1 MVGVMSNNLLDKIK
15 HKKRTVRDLANFIKV
30 SSGNIPNYSLFLG
43 AGASVT
49 SGILSGANLVE
60 QWRKEI
66 YERLST
72 SAYSDHNEAISWLKQ
87 NESDWYDES
96 NEYSSLFEKKFDL
109 PAQRRRFVEQ
119 QVDKKLPSIGYA
131 YLVELF
137 DKGFFDTVFT
147 TNFDDLINEAFY
159 QFSSNRPLL
168 CAHDSS
174 IKGISITSSRPKI
187 IKLHGDYL
195 FDGIKSSLSETSSLE
210 INTKDKLIEFTKEYG
225 MIFIGYSGND
235 KSIMNVMNSLIKQN
249 EYLKNGIYWCKR
261 KGDNI
266 SQELFKFLNNE
277 KVYFVE
283 IDGFDE
289 LMAELFHEISNGEK
303 LSLGGSEKESKR
315 DKIIKGFISDK
326 FNLSLSCYI
335 EEDIKKL
342 KKLTYAQDISS
353 LINELS
359 DDEVSNNNLKEN
371 DFRDLLKVDRLIK
384 NNKINEAEKELNNL
398 ISSVENL
405 SLKKKYIQKAIEVYE
420 ISNNSSKALEYCD
433 YLIKLDPFNYNYY
446 LLKSSLMDESKESVL
461 YLIELIDKFPYS
473 VSFKNKL
480 ASAIINYIESYGEC
494 ENVKLNIAEELIEES
509 FKLEMSLS
517 NNAWSIKS
525 RLINLKYINNI
536 DRVSYLKE
544 KKNLLIEMEDINPN
558 HIQYVELYSSFFPS
572 REEFKIDGFQ
582 EKIKFL
588 TKIIDTSSLNK
599 KKYIFSN
606 ICDLYLNLFDVKNKD
621 NEEYIISMI
630 NDFFDKNKDIADSHL
645 ISPFFILKSKYEIS
659 INKNLEKSLKYAKK
673 SIDKQFSTENTR
685 KIFNLLTLNN
695 ENLSSLDE
703 FFSYFELK
711 TNRSILYNLKSD
723 YYLLKNDYE
732 KSMFFLEKAI
742 DKGMNYPDYIIRK
755 SYIYL
760 CSNQNDKVISTVNNN
775 IDNIISN
782 DTKDVLIIN
791 RELAKKRCGLEIDKV
806 SLRNVI
812 AHGKSKDDKSM
823 GAHFILEQ
831 IPEAEKI
838 LKKEIE
844 SDYMNYYIYRQWPV
858 IENDILNKY
867 K

>member
-1 MVGVMSNNLLDKIK
+1 MSNNLLNKIK
-15 HKKRTVRDLANFIKV
+15 HKKRTVKDLASFIKI

-49 SGILSGANLVE
+49 SGILSGVNLVK

-66 YERLST
+66 FERLSAEEYT
-72 SAYSDHNEAISWLKQ
+72 EQNKAIDWLKQ

-261 KGDNI
+261 KGDDI

-277 KVYFVE
+277 KVYYVE

-289 LMAELFHEISNGEK
+289 LMAELFHEINNGEK

-326 FNLSLSCYI
+326 FKLSSSCYI

-359 DDEVSNNNLKEN
+359 DDGVSNNNLKEN
-371 DFRDLLKVDRLIK
+371 DFRDLLKIDRLIK
-384 NNKINEAEKELNNL
+384 NKKLDEAINELEKL
-398 ISSVENL
+398 IASADNL
-405 SLKKKYIQKAIEVYE
+405 SLERKYIKKIINIYEVK
-420 ISNNSSKALEYCD
+420 NNIIKALEYSD
-433 YLIKLDPFNYNYY
+433 FLIDTDEFNYNYY
-446 LLKSSLMDESKESVL
+446 LLKSNLITDSKERAL
-461 YLIELIDKFPYS
+461 YLISLIDKFPYS
-473 VSFKNKL
+473 IRFKNK
-480 ASAIINYIESYGEC
+480 SAAEILNYIESYGEIDSIKI
-494 ENVKLNIAEELIEES
+494 ELAEKIINDS
-509 FKLEMSLS
+509 FKLDRGLS
-517 NNAWSIKS
+517 NDAWSIEFN
-525 RLINLKYINNI
+525 LLDLKYINTLNKSECYSKKKEI
-536 DRVSYLKE
+536 LKKMYE
-544 KKNLLIEMEDINPN
+544 INP
-558 HIQYVELYSSFFPS
+558 HHMQYIGLYSSFFPS
-572 REEFKIDGFQ
+572 RNKFNLEEFK
-582 EKIKFL
+582 EKIEFMNKMME
-588 TKIIDTSSLNK
+588 ISSIDR
-599 KKYIFSN
+599 KKYILNNFCNLYFNLLSIKDKSN
-606 ICDLYLNLFDVKNKD
+606 ELVIITLF
-621 NEEYIISMI
+621 
-630 NDFFDKNKDIADSHL
+630 NDFFDKNHITNESKENI
-645 ISPFFILKSKYEIS
+645 ISSYLLLKASYELS
-659 INKNLEKSLKYAKK
+659 INKNIENAVLNAVE
-673 SIDKQFSTENTR
+673 SIDKQFSIENSR
-685 KIFNLLTLNN
+685 RIFNI
-695 ENLSSLDE
+695 LSLSESYNFDD
-703 FFSYFELK
+703 FFSYFEMKIPYSTLC
-711 TNRSILYNLKSD
+711 LLKSE
-723 YYLLKNDYE
+723 YYEIKDDYE
-732 KSMFFLEKAI
+732 NSLIYLEKYLS
-742 DKGMNYPDYIIRK
+742 KGGNYPNYLVRK

-760 CSNQNDKVISTVNNN
+760 CNNN
-775 IDNIISN
+775 YDRAISIIDNNLDKIVSKE
-782 DTKDVLIIN
+782 TKDNLIIN
-791 RELAKKRCGLEIDKV
+791 RELAKKKLSINIDKIA
-806 SLRNVI
+806 LRNVI
-812 AHGKSKDDKSM
+812 SNSHSKDERAM
-823 GAHFILEQ
+823 GAYFILDE
-831 IPEAEKI
+831 ITNAEKI
-838 LKKEIE
+838 LNKEIE
-844 SDYMNYYIYRQWPV
+844 SDYMNYYIYKRWPV
-858 IENDILNKY
+858 IPDKALEKY

>member
-1 MVGVMSNNLLDKIK
+1 MSNNLLDKIK
-15 HKKRTVRDLANFIKV
+15 HKKRTVRDLANFIKI

-72 SAYSDHNEAISWLKQ
+72 SAYSDHNDAINWLKQ

-266 SQELFKFLNNE
+266 SQDLFKFLNNE

-433 YLIKLDPFNYNYY
+433 YLIKLDSFNYNYY
-446 LLKSSLMDESKESVL
+446 LLKSSLMDESKESVI
-461 YLIELIDKFPYS
+461 YLIELIAKFSYS
-473 VSFKNKL
+473 VSFKNKV

-494 ENVKLNIAEELIEES
+494 ENIKLNIAKELIEES

-517 NNAWSIKS
+517 NDAWSIKS

-536 DRVSYLKE
+536 DRDSYLKE
-544 KKNLLIEMEDINPN
+544 KKNLLKEMESINPN

-572 REEFKIDGFQ
+572 REDFKIDDFQ

-606 ICDLYLNLFDVKNKD
+606 ICDLYLNLFDVKSKD

-630 NDFFDKNKDIADSHL
+630 NDFFDKNKDIEDSHL

-659 INKNLEKSLKYAKK
+659 INKNLDKSLKYAKK

-695 ENLSSLDE
+695 ETLSNLDE

-711 TNRSILYNLKSD
+711 INRSILYYLKSD
-723 YYLLKNDYE
+723 YYLLKDDYE
-732 KSMFFLEKAI
+732 NSMLFLEKAI
-742 DKGMNYPDYIIRK
+742 EKGMNYPDYIIRK

-760 CSNQNDKVISTVNNN
+760 CSNENDKVISTVNNN
-775 IDNIISN
+775 INNIISN

-823 GAHFILEQ
+823 GAYFILEQ
-831 IPEAEKI
+831 ISEAEKI

-844 SDYMNYYIYRQWPV
+844 SDYMNYYIYKQWPV
-858 IENDILNKY
+858 IPNDILNKY

>member
-1 MVGVMSNNLLDKIK
+1 MSNKLLDKIK
-15 HKKRTVRDLANFIKV
+15 HKKRTVKDLASFIKV

-49 SGILSGANLVE
+49 SGILSGANLVK

-72 SAYSDHNEAISWLKQ
+72 EEYTEQDEAISWLKQ

-137 DKGFFDTVFT
+137 DKGYFDTVFT

-235 KSIMNVMNSLIKQN
+235 KSIMNVMNSLIKQS

-266 SQELFKFLNNE
+266 SQDLFKFLNND
-277 KVYFVE
+277 KVYYVE

-326 FNLSLSCYI
+326 FNLSSSCYI

-359 DDEVSNNNLKEN
+359 DDGVSNNNLKEN
-371 DFRDLLKVDRLIK
+371 DFRNLLKVDRLIK
-384 NNKINEAEKELNNL
+384 NNKLDDAINEL
-398 ISSVENL
+398 
-405 SLKKKYIQKAIEVYE
+405 
-420 ISNNSSKALEYCD
+420 
-433 YLIKLDPFNYNYY
+433 
-446 LLKSSLMDESKESVL
+446 
-461 YLIELIDKFPYS
+461 
-473 VSFKNKL
+473 
-480 ASAIINYIESYGEC
+480 
-494 ENVKLNIAEELIEES
+494 
-509 FKLEMSLS
+509 
-517 NNAWSIKS
+517 
-525 RLINLKYINNI
+525 
-536 DRVSYLKE
+536 
-544 KKNLLIEMEDINPN
+544 
-558 HIQYVELYSSFFPS
+558 
-572 REEFKIDGFQ
+572 
-582 EKIKFL
+582 
-588 TKIIDTSSLNK
+588 
-599 KKYIFSN
+599 
-606 ICDLYLNLFDVKNKD
+606 
-621 NEEYIISMI
+621 
-630 NDFFDKNKDIADSHL
+630 
-645 ISPFFILKSKYEIS
+645 
-659 INKNLEKSLKYAKK
+659 
-673 SIDKQFSTENTR
+673 
-685 KIFNLLTLNN
+685 
-695 ENLSSLDE
+695 
-703 FFSYFELK
+703 
-711 TNRSILYNLKSD
+711 
-723 YYLLKNDYE
+723 
-732 KSMFFLEKAI
+732 
-742 DKGMNYPDYIIRK
+742 
-755 SYIYL
+755 
-760 CSNQNDKVISTVNNN
+760 
-775 IDNIISN
+775 
-782 DTKDVLIIN
+782 
-791 RELAKKRCGLEIDKV
+791 
-806 SLRNVI
+806 
-812 AHGKSKDDKSM
+812 
-823 GAHFILEQ
+823 
-831 IPEAEKI
+831 
-838 LKKEIE
+838 
-844 SDYMNYYIYRQWPV
+844 
-858 IENDILNKY
+858 
-867 K
+867 